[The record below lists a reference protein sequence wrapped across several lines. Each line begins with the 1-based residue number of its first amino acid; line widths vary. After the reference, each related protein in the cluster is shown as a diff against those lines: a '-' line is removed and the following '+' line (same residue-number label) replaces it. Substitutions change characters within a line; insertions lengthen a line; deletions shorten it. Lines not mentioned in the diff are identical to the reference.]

1 MDGQRMRIS
10 TGSECDVIQQG
21 ASSDCME
28 DICFVRDLFNNFAPA
43 GPMAGPIKEWVMNP
57 ADFEIEGLEA
67 TGQLLF
73 QWLFNPKIRE
83 KTVGALLWG
92 MQIRFPH
99 ATIAPQDFVR
109 KKGNP

>member
-1 MDGQRMRIS
+1 MIQLVDVAFFCFTRYKLMDGQRMRIS

-73 QWLFNPKIRE
+73 Q
-83 KTVGALLWG
+83 
-92 MQIRFPH
+92 
-99 ATIAPQDFVR
+99 
-109 KKGNP
+109 